1 MPLPGFHITPS
12 TARLVSNELAKA
24 LIINT
29 ETGESHAVMYNPEE
43 LKLDQ
48 GNTFAEVGIPGLNSP
63 PVQYVRGKA
72 RTLSMELF
80 FDTYETGE
88 DVRAF
93 TGPVVRLLD
102 KLPQT
107 QAPPILLFSL
117 GRFQFQCVLVSAA
130 QRFTMFL
137 RDGTPVRSTLS
148 VQLQEYVRVDV
159 QVTRGLF
166 IGSPTVSAAVNAA
179 VASVRALA
187 GGAITVHVVTAGRHP
202 ERSRR
207 RLPRRSGAMAGHRP
221 GQPDHRPARPRGR
234 AVAGHPRAGP
244 GAMSEPFY
252 APRFD
257 VKYLRRD
264 HGRRRGRTGTEP
276 VGGDGSGPGGLVQ
289 PGPAQPG

>member
-1 MPLPGFHITPS
+1 MRLPSLRPTGPIGL
-12 TARLVSNELAKA
+12 LVSNELAKA

-29 ETGESHAVMYNPEE
+29 ETGESHEVMYNPEE

-80 FDTYETGE
+80 FDTYETRV
-88 DVRAF
+88 DVRDF

-102 KLPQT
+102 KLTQT

-148 VQLQEYVRVDV
+148 VQLQEYVRIDV
-159 QVTRGLF
+159 QVTQGLF

-179 VASVRALA
+179 VAAVRAAA
-187 GGAITVHVVTAGRHP
+187 GGTAGATAVHVVAAGDTLSGLAAAYLGDPALWRDIARANSIIDP
-202 ERSRR
+202 LGIAVGQTLVIPGKGRS
-207 RLPRRSGAMAGHRP
+207 
-221 GQPDHRPARPRGR
+221 
-234 AVAGHPRAGP
+234 
-244 GAMSEPFY
+244 
-252 APRFD
+252 
-257 VKYLRRD
+257 
-264 HGRRRGRTGTEP
+264 
-276 VGGDGSGPGGLVQ
+276 
-289 PGPAQPG
+289 

>member
-1 MPLPGFHITPS
+1 MPLPGFRA
-12 TARLVSNELAKA
+12 TAPIAQLVISELAKA

-43 LKLDQ
+43 LKLEQ

-80 FDTYETGE
+80 FDTYETRE
-88 DVRAF
+88 DVRDF

-117 GRFQFQCVLVSAA
+117 GRFQFQCVLASAA

-148 VQLQEYVRVDV
+148 VQLQEYVRIDV

-179 VASVRALA
+179 VAAVRASA
-187 GGAITVHVVTAGRHP
+187 GGTAGATTVHVVAAGDT
-202 ERSRR
+202 
-207 RLPRRSGAMAGHRP
+207 LSGLAAAYLGDPALWRDIARANLIIDPLGIAVGQTLVIP
-221 GQPDHRPARPRGR
+221 GKGQ
-234 AVAGHPRAGP
+234 
-244 GAMSEPFY
+244 S
-252 APRFD
+252 
-257 VKYLRRD
+257 
-264 HGRRRGRTGTEP
+264 
-276 VGGDGSGPGGLVQ
+276 
-289 PGPAQPG
+289 